1 NPAERYA
8 PAPPLRGGGPFRRL
22 RPRSSRGRG
31 TARDRGRSS
40 ARVRGRRRAMEPG
53 APPALGG
60 QSLPHEHVPGL
71 RRAPRL
77 VLRRLL
83 ERREGDPRQD
93 AGRTRVHVDRDRRG
107 AAGLA
112 RDAGGG
118 PADPRG
124 RQAPLHRGQRAPDAG
139 RRPPRDR
146 GGVRRGTPDRSRRW
160 LRLRRIGA
168 SRVAPPP
175 RDDRPFELT
184 AEALVGL
191 EPGLGKPPVYLGHF
205 TRHGVELLLEQ
216 SGFLD
221 QLRARG
227 FRRLRVDLDP
237 SQGIGQTLRAV
248 CEDRPEGELLVELR
262 VDRSLATVPGHEV
275 LDIEWLLLQNPRE
288 SFTERRPA
296 LPVPQKPGTGLLLA
310 ARCRLVAA
318 C

>member
-1 NPAERYA
+1 
-8 PAPPLRGGGPFRRL
+8 
-22 RPRSSRGRG
+22 
-31 TARDRGRSS
+31 
-40 ARVRGRRRAMEPG
+40 M
-53 APPALGG
+53 
-60 QSLPHEHVPGL
+60 
-71 RRAPRL
+71 
-77 VLRRLL
+77 
-83 ERREGDPRQD
+83 
-93 AGRTRVHVDRDRRG
+93 
-107 AAGLA
+107 
-112 RDAGGG
+112 
-118 PADPRG
+118 
-124 RQAPLHRGQRAPDAG
+124 
-139 RRPPRDR
+139 
-146 GGVRRGTPDRSRRW
+146 RRGTPDRSRRW

-184 AEALVGL
+184 AEDLVGL

-296 LPVPQKPGTGLLLA
+296 LPGQQHPGLGVLREVLGLLVVVCEKHGLDGIAFTAAHYHVAMLGRGLVRFLRPQDEARTRALGRALEGLPLA
-310 ARCRLVAA
+310 GAAAALEEGRVVAVADGSPVDWTAATMVLPVSERLRQRLFGEDYDAAVESEARHFTYRLEERTGREARP